1 MVVRPPKSGNLID
14 DLYSVLA
21 RGSLLLTGR
30 RNSLD
35 LGLIL
40 EEGGNLRM
48 CQIAELPLSG
58 AEPNNSILYR
68 IAHQYADIIRYPLV
82 P

>member
-14 DLYSVLA
+14 YLYSVLA

-48 CQIAELPLSG
+48 CLIAELPLSVAG
-58 AEPNNSILYR
+58 LNNSL
-68 IAHQYADIIRYPLV
+68 LV
-82 P
+82 QDHTAIH